1 MPISFVHTADVH
13 FGMENYGRIDPS
25 TGMHTR
31 LLDFDRAMN
40 HAIDTAIARNVDF
53 FLLAGDAYKTAV
65 PSPTHQRLLMRC
77 LLRLYAAN
85 IPVVIVVGNHDKPI
99 SFGKAHALSVFGDLP
114 VKGFYLFSKPD
125 SIVLETKNGPV
136 QIVGIPWPTR
146 ATIALAGHQQS
157 TAELTQQL
165 SQAVNIIVQEF
176 AQKLDPSIPAVLTGH
191 LTVSS
196 GIFSGSE
203 KRAIYGN
210 DPVLMPSQLAIEPF
224 DYVALG
230 HLHRHQNLNM
240 NGKIP
245 LVYAGSI
252 ERVDFGERKEDKGFC
267 VVTID
272 QVQNSSNDHNRS
284 YPSTGSGRA
293 DQTATEGT
301 ERVTTYEFMTTPM
314 RPFIQLEIE
323 LDAQRSHTDQI
334 IQQIKAQDIEGAVL
348 KILYH
353 VKANDRDLVDLSAI
367 ERACLGAQHLV
378 GIIPI
383 RHHAPRERRAVAH
396 VNMDLPTLLGNY
408 FDTKPELAA
417 QKDVLIQK
425 TMDLEAELMN
435 ADG

>member
-1 MPISFVHTADVH
+1 MICADSYLIRPSKQKIAMPITFVHTADVH
-13 FGMENYGRIDPS
+13 FGIENYGRIDPA

-40 HAIDTAIARNVDF
+40 YAIDVAIERNVDF

-77 LLRLYAAN
+77 LLRLYAAG

-114 VKGFYLFSKPD
+114 VRGFYLFSKPD
-125 SIVLETKNGPV
+125 SIVLETKNGPI

-176 AQKLDPSIPAVLTGH
+176 AQKLDPSIPAILTGH

-230 HLHRHQNLNM
+230 HLHRHQNLNL

-267 VVTID
+267 FVSINGET
-272 QVQNSSNDHNRS
+272 SR
-284 YPSTGSGRA
+284 
-293 DQTATEGT
+293 
-301 ERVTTYEFMTTPM
+301 TTSYEFMPTPM
-314 RPFIQLEIE
+314 RPFIQIEVE
-323 LDAQRSHTDQI
+323 LDAQRSQTDQI
-334 IQQIKAQDIEGAVL
+334 VQRLKEQDLEGAVVKL
-348 KILYH
+348 LYH
-353 VKANDRDLVDLSAI
+353 VPANIRDLVDLGAI
-367 ERACLGAQHLV
+367 ERACAGVQHLV

-383 RHHAPRERRAVAH
+383 RHHVQRERRALAH
-396 VNMDLPTLLGNY
+396 VNMDLATLLGNY
-408 FDTKPELAA
+408 FETKPDLAT
-417 QKDVLIQK
+417 QKDLLVQK
-425 TMDLEAELMN
+425 ALDLEAELTN
-435 ADG
+435 TDN

>member
-1 MPISFVHTADVH
+1 MPITFVHTADVH
-13 FGMENYGRIDPS
+13 FGMENYGRIDPV

-40 HAIDTAIARNVDF
+40 YAIDVAIERNVDF

-125 SIVLETKNGPV
+125 SIVIETKNGPV

-267 VVTID
+267 LVTID
-272 QVQNSSNDHNRS
+272 KRKEQPTS
-284 YPSTGSGRA
+284 
-293 DQTATEGT
+293 
-301 ERVTTYEFMTTPM
+301 YEFMTTPM
-314 RPFIQLEIE
+314 RPFVQIEVE
-323 LDAQRSHTDQI
+323 LDAQRSQTDQI
-334 IQQIKAQDIEGAVL
+334 VQRLKEQDLEGAVL
-348 KILYH
+348 KLLYH
-353 VKANDRDLVDLSAI
+353 VPATVRDLVDLAAI
-367 ERACLGAQHLV
+367 ERACFAAHHLV
-378 GIIPI
+378 GIIPV

-408 FDTKPELAA
+408 FDSKPELAT
-417 QKDVLIQK
+417 QKELLIQK
-425 TMDLEAELMN
+425 TLDLEAELMN
-435 ADG
+435 TDN

>member
-1 MPISFVHTADVH
+1 MPITFVHTADVH
-13 FGMENYGRIDPS
+13 FGMENYGHIDPA

-40 HAIDTAIARNVDF
+40 YAIDVAIERKVDF

-77 LLRLYAAN
+77 LLRLYAAG

-125 SIVLETKNGPV
+125 SIVIETKNGPL

-157 TAELTQQL
+157 TVELTQQL

-176 AQKLDPSIPAVLTGH
+176 AQKLDPSIPSVLTGH

-210 DPVLMPSQLAIEPF
+210 DPVLLPSQLAIEPF

-230 HLHRHQNLNM
+230 HLHRHQNLNL
-240 NGKIP
+240 NGNIP

-267 VVTID
+267 LVTIHPAT
-272 QVQNSSNDHNRS
+272 NSEQ
-284 YPSTGSGRA
+284 TGVR
-293 DQTATEGT
+293 
-301 ERVTTYEFMTTPM
+301 TTSYEFMTTPM
-314 RPFIQLEIE
+314 RPFIQLEVE
-323 LDAQRSHTDQI
+323 LDAQRAHTDQI
-334 IQQIKAQDIEGAVL
+334 VQRLKEQDIEGAVL

-353 VKANDRDLVDLSAI
+353 VPANARDLVDLGVV
-367 ERACLGAQHLV
+367 ERACQGAQHLV

-396 VNMDLPTLLGNY
+396 VNMDLNTLLGNY

-417 QKDVLIQK
+417 QKELLIQK
-425 TMDLEAELMN
+425 TLDLEAESMN
-435 ADG
+435 VEN